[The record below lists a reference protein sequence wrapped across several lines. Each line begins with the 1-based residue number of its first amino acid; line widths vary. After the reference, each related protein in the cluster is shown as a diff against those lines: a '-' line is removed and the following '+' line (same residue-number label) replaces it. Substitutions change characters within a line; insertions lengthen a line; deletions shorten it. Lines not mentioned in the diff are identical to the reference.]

1 MTPTAIERRRTG
13 MRLTAAT
20 VAAALFLIGAAGPAV
35 AGPPPSPAPPGA
47 FVQTGLQDTT
57 ARKPVP
63 KPPVDRTP
71 ATAGPRPALEPGSL
85 TAEECKAQTAA
96 QVTPGNTG
104 GWYQDR
110 LTWCAWG
117 DFFAIGTDVRT
128 GEIVATV
135 SFEFVVI
142 GFGNNGARQFDYLVQ
157 LDDII
162 TDGNLPW
169 ETTRIEAGFQECKDP
184 QPSTQ
189 CSTFSRSLSPSDWR
203 FVNAYAVTFTSSEIA
218 GGGDQIE
225 GHVTTARLAFDTPAN
240 PEWVWQDGV
249 VVAGTPERY
258 DSATYSG
265 RARGAVFPT
274 APLVFRV
281 DGRDPLQDESA
292 RHIFDAIHR
301 PSRTLPSWNGK
312 SVPSRLTRMR
322 SDADNLANRNYSRG
336 KCATFYGEW
345 PGQIQNCDEYP
356 FAATYEGSL
365 TGQQRNGGLERY
377 SVRIIDADDNQYVG
391 QSMLQINFFQQWRVL
406 DGEQF
411 DVVVDGIS

>member
-1 MTPTAIERRRTG
+1 
-13 MRLTAAT
+13 MRVPVIAA
-20 VAAALFLIGAAGPAV
+20 AAALLLFGTVAPAI
-35 AGPPPSPAPPGA
+35 ARPSPSPAPVPAGA
-47 FVQTGLQDTT
+47 FLQTGQHDTAARRT
-57 ARKPVP
+57 AP
-63 KPPVDRTP
+63 KPHDDRTP
-71 ATAGPRPALEPGSL
+71 APVRPRPALEPGTL

-96 QVTPGNTG
+96 QVTPGHTG
-104 GWYQDR
+104 GWYKDR
-110 LTWCAWG
+110 LNWCAWG
-117 DFFAIGTDVRT
+117 DFFAIGTDVHT
-128 GEIVATV
+128 GEIIATV

-157 LDDII
+157 LDDIV
-162 TDGNLPW
+162 TDGDLPW

-184 QPSTQ
+184 QPSNQ
-189 CSTFSRSLSPSDWR
+189 CSTFSRALSPADWR
-203 FVNAYAVTFTSSEIA
+203 FVNAYAVTFTSSEIP

-225 GHVTTARLAFDTPAN
+225 GHLTTARLAFDTPAN
-240 PEWVWQDGV
+240 PEWAWQNGV

-281 DGRDPLQDESA
+281 DGRDPQQDESA

-322 SDADNLANRNYSRG
+322 SDADNVANRVYSRG
-336 KCATFYGEW
+336 KCTEFYGEW
-345 PGQIQNCDEYP
+345 PGQLQNCDEYP

-365 TGQQRNGGLERY
+365 TGKQRNGGLELF

-391 QSMLQINFFQQWRVL
+391 HTMLQINFFQQWRVL

-411 DVVVDGIS
+411 DVVVDGIN